1 MSAAGTIWIT
11 GLSGSGKSTLA
22 RALARELQDTHAVVL
37 LDGDDFRARLDRE
50 YGHTVEERFAV
61 LGLLVER
68 AREENLK
75 GRAVVVATISHK
87 QAMRAHA
94 RCRLARFLEVYL
106 DCSAD
111 VCAARDPKGLYRR
124 ARGGEYACFPGV
136 TEPYERSPAVE
147 LVLDTAALPVES
159 ALQRLLPEALAFLS
173 AGR

>member
-22 RALARELQDTHAVVL
+22 RALARELQHTHAVVL

-68 AREENLK
+68 AREENLQ

-87 QAMRAHA
+87 EAMRVHA
-94 RCRLARFLEVYL
+94 RGRLARFLEVYL

-124 ARGGEYACFPGV
+124 ARAGEYPCFPGV

-159 ALQRLLPEALAFLS
+159 ALQRLLPEALAFLT
-173 AGR
+173 AAR